1 MSRYRSNGKIN
12 KKSNG
17 IIKRFKKMI
26 IRGAIGAIGALAVAQ
41 GISEI
46 ATWKRI
52 EENTQLKKIPR
63 SMKNIDEENMGKYL
77 KAEIKRLYETYP
89 DIDDLMYKNSSET
102 KNQAFIDEVYRL
114 YKAYMVDQANEKI
127 FKVGKAADEEVNING
142 VRVTT
147 VDQIIFH
154 SDLIQKYNNNGEL
167 KKIISTHKEQYKA
180 ITDAYIAAKNGEIT
194 GAELANKIYELLA
207 LELGV
212 TENTLTSEQINQ
224 KIKEDGFYYDPTNNI
239 FYTTKGRGTLVY
251 ENENENE
258 NTQNSVEEDKD
269 GWEH

>member
-1 MSRYRSNGKIN
+1 MSKYRSNEKIN
-12 KKSNG
+12 KKSKG
-17 IIKRFKKMI
+17 IRKKIKNMI
-26 IRGAIGAIGALAVAQ
+26 IIGAIGALAVAPE
-41 GISEI
+41 ISEI
-46 ATWKRI
+46 AKLAEI
-52 EENTQLKKIPR
+52 EKNASKKIPR
-63 SMKNIDEENMGKYL
+63 SMNNIDKENMGKYL

-89 DIDDLMYKNSSET
+89 DIDDWMYKNSSET
-102 KNQAFIDEVYRL
+102 DNKAFIDEVYRL
-114 YKAYMVDQANEKI
+114 YKAYMVDKADKKI

-167 KKIISTHKEQYKA
+167 EDIISTHKEQYKA
-180 ITDAYIAAKNGEIT
+180 ITDAYIAAKKGEIT

-212 TENTLTSEQINQ
+212 TENTLTSEEIN
-224 KIKEDGFYYDPTNNI
+224 KRIENEGFYYDPNKNI
-239 FYTTKGRGTLVY
+239 FYTKKGRGTLVY
-251 ENENENE
+251 ENEN
-258 NTQNSVEEDKD
+258 TKNSVKEDKD